1 MHIDIDEQAEDHLPQ
16 LVERA
21 VAGEEIIL
29 DSNGKP
35 VAKLDVLEEKNKKP
49 RSGGQWKGKVKIYK
63 DFDELPESFM
73 AAFRKDNE

>member
-16 LVERA
+16 LVERT

-35 VAKLDVLEEKNKKP
+35 VAKLDVLEEKTRNHAAVG
-49 RSGGQWKGKVKIYK
+49 SGKEK
-63 DFDELPESFM
+63 
-73 AAFRKDNE
+73 